1 MIEAQIAGSKI
12 IVWVFI
18 HVGYLS
24 KQEFD
29 PTCSILSIKAIKL
42 GIQNI
47 LEILLQDI
55 EIPKMESVVQQIILR
70 LFLNLLE

>member
-1 MIEAQIAGSKI
+1 MNSTNFVIMVGFPFFSKVVI
-12 IVWVFI
+12 
-18 HVGYLS
+18 
-24 KQEFD
+24 
-29 PTCSILSIKAIKL
+29 L

-70 LFLNLLE
+70 LFLNLYAIFFHRM